1 MKKLTGICLAMMLFI
16 LIILLSSISF
26 AKEEGLKSG
35 NEDSTVSERSVDSPS
50 GPQEI
55 EYESGVH
62 SPYNVIF
69 ISNANQVGASAF
81 ENSFTLSPSN
91 GSKLNIH
98 VKNNNRSG
106 TVMFKVSQGTQDFG
120 YVDVAAG
127 KDLTRTFTMTDGSGM
142 TGDWKVYITT
152 NDGHVMDISVD
163 AGAIK

>member
-1 MKKLTGICLAMMLFI
+1 MKKRTGISLAMA
-16 LIILLSSISF
+16 LIVVLLLLSSISL
-26 AKEEGLKSG
+26 AKEENYKAGS
-35 NEDSTVSERSVDSPS
+35 EDAAASERSVNLPS

-55 EYESGVH
+55 QYESGVD

-69 ISNANQVGASAF
+69 INNANQVGASSF
-81 ENSFTLSPSN
+81 ENSFTPSPSN
-91 GSKLNIH
+91 GSKLNIQ

-127 KDLTRTFTMTDGSGM
+127 KGLTRTFTMRDGSGM
-142 TGDWKVYITT
+142 TGDWKVYVTT